1 MENMQNNNE
10 KRTYVRPEAELFTLR
25 LQENI
30 AASGSDETSK
40 VVIYEDEFDGED
52 DVFD

>member
-1 MENMQNNNE
+1 MEKNMNQAE
-10 KRTYVRPEAELFTLR
+10 KRTYVRPEAGLITLR
-25 LQENI
+25 FQENI

-40 VVIYEDEFDGED
+40 IVIYEDEFDGED

>member
-1 MENMQNNNE
+1 MEKNMNQAE

-30 AASGSDETSK
+30 ATSQPEK
-40 VVIYEDEFDGED
+40 IKLYIDEFDGED